1 MLPGDSTGV
10 SRETLPSH
18 VLRDVFHAKADAA
31 RAYREILATKGLE
44 WGLLGPREV
53 DRLWSR
59 HILNC
64 AAVAELLAEG
74 DVVVDVGS
82 GAGLPGIPLALAS
95 ASIRVLLL
103 EPSERRTR
111 FLMEVVDQLG
121 LAERVRV
128 VRGRAEDA
136 DLGGEATV
144 AVARAVAP
152 LRRLVP
158 LTAPLVGRG
167 GRLLAMKGRHADAE
181 LRDARQALRKTSVA
195 STRIC
200 HVGARY
206 LDPPATVVE
215 LRLPDR

>member
-158 LTAPLVGRG
+158 LMAPLVGRG
-167 GRLLAMKGRHADAE
+167 GRLLAMKGRRADAE

-195 STRIC
+195 STRIR